1 MHGSSMVETFVYYAK
16 LLVLLDEHTSSYDD
30 YELELGLS
38 DLMNYLGT
46 NSQDT
51 KARENIQRRL
61 EKLSD
66 IQITS
71 DDGQWT
77 SYSALL
83 LMQWSETFGGD
94 GGVTGSVHFRFSPSV
109 VDSYRDWRDIRDALD
124 VSIYRS
130 LRNPVSQKLL
140 RVLHGYWD
148 QKEIYYIDLE
158 SLHDLISISPQLSSA
173 EAREMFKSS
182 SAELADVGFLKRNPF
197 E

>member
-1 MHGSSMVETFVYYAK
+1 MMETFVYYAK

-46 NSQDT
+46 NSRDT

-66 IQITS
+66 IQIIS

-94 GGVTGSVHFRFSPSV
+94 DTVTGSVRFRFSPSV
-109 VDSYRDWRDIRDALD
+109 VDSYRDWRDLRDALD

-130 LRNPVSQKLL
+130 LRNPASQKLL
-140 RVLHGYWD
+140 RFLHSNSD
-148 QKEIYYIDLE
+148 QPGTCLINLD
-158 SLHDLISISPQLSSA
+158 SLHNVLSLSPQLSSA
-173 EAREMFKSS
+173 RAREMYKSS
-182 SAELADVGFLKRNPF
+182 SIELTSIGFLKRDSS
-197 E
+197 EY